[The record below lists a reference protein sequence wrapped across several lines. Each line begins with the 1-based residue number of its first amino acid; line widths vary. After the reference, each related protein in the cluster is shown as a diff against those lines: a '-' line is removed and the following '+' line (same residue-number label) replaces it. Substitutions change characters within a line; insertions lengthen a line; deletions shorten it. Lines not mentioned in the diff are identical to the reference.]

1 MCRIPSRWRGGRSGS
16 RSLIA
21 SEPVMSCYPPIRP
34 PPARMRRAGR
44 RLGWAPWLLLIFGLC
59 VAPLRAE
66 DKPALEVQVKAVF
79 LAKFAMFV
87 EWPATATNDTQGTI
101 LIGILGKDPFGDF
114 LDAAAKRESI
124 NGRRIE
130 LRRSDDV
137 EKLAG
142 CQIVF
147 ISASES
153 ARLSA
158 HLAGLA
164 GKPVLT
170 VGDESNFAG
179 RGVMI
184 GFIKEAGMVRFEIN
198 TRAAELAGLK
208 LSAKL
213 LQVGKIVTVES
224 PSSRLK

>member
-1 MCRIPSRWRGGRSGS
+1 MRFYEPIQLATTSACRAVRW
-16 RSLIA
+16 
-21 SEPVMSCYPPIRP
+21 P
-34 PPARMRRAGR
+34 
-44 RLGWAPWLLLIFGLC
+44 GWAGWLVLILGLG
-59 VAPLRAE
+59 VLPLRAD
-66 DKPALEVQVKAVF
+66 DKPALEVQVKAAF

-87 EWPATATNDTQGTI
+87 EWPAAPTNTPFV
-101 LIGILGKDPFGDF
+101 IGILGKDPFGDF
-114 LDAAAKRESI
+114 LDAAAKREFA
-124 NGRRIE
+124 NRRGIE
-130 LRRSDDV
+130 IRRSDDLN
-137 EKLAG
+137 KLAG

-164 GKPVLT
+164 GQPVLT

-179 RGVMI
+179 RGGMI

-224 PSSRLK
+224 SPHG

>member
-1 MCRIPSRWRGGRSGS
+1 MRFYEPIQ
-16 RSLIA
+16 LA
-21 SEPVMSCYPPIRP
+21 STS
-34 PPARMRRAGR
+34 ARRAVR
-44 RLGWAPWLLLIFGLC
+44 WPGWAGWLVLILGLG
-59 VAPLRAE
+59 VLPLRAD
-66 DKPALEVQVKAVF
+66 DKPALEVQVKAAF

-87 EWPATATNDTQGTI
+87 EWPAAATNAPFV
-101 LIGILGKDPFGDF
+101 IGILGKDPFGDF
-114 LDAAAKRESI
+114 LDAAAKREFA
-124 NGRRIE
+124 NRRGIE
-130 LRRSDDV
+130 IRRSDDLN
-137 EKLAG
+137 KLAG

-147 ISASES
+147 ISTSES
-153 ARLSA
+153 ARLSS

-164 GKPVLT
+164 GQPVLT

-179 RGVMI
+179 RGGMI

-224 PSSRLK
+224 SPHG